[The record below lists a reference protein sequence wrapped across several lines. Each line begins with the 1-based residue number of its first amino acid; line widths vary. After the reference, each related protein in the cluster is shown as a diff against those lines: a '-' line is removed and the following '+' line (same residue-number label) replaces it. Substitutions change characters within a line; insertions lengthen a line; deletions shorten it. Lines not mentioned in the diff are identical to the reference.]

1 MFDRDNWG
9 TLLIRWLMLAASVW
23 IAAEIVSGIHL
34 EGLVSTLVVAAILGL
49 LNLYIRPILVLF
61 SLPFTIITL
70 GFFIIVINAAL
81 LGLTDWLVDIFGGIK
96 FGVDGLGAA
105 LLGAI
110 IISLV
115 NMLLGAILKP
125 RPV

>member
-9 TLLIRWLMLAASVW
+9 TLLVRWLMLAASVW
-23 IAAEIVSGIHL
+23 IAAEIVSGIYL
-34 EGLVSTLVVAAILGL
+34 EGIVSTLVVAAILGL
-49 LNLYIRPILVLF
+49 LNLYLRPILILF

-81 LGLTDWLVDIFGGIK
+81 LGLTDWLVDIFGGIE
-96 FGVDGLGAA
+96 FGVDGIWSA

-110 IISLV
+110 IISVV

-125 RPV
+125 RAI